1 MAMGKRFVSLLLC
14 LALLCLCAGCGGYQA
29 DGSFT
34 YLLPQNVT
42 SLDPQTAA
50 DAASGMVIDSLFEGL
65 CRIDEDGETVP
76 GVARRWESNQD
87 ATEFTFYLRPKAQWS
102 NGDPVTAD
110 DFVFAI
116 TRALNPGTG
125 SVAEDMLSLVNAR
138 AYAAGEV
145 DASALGVYAED
156 EHTLV
161 IRLEESNPDFPALT
175 AGTHYMPCN
184 RSYFEACAGHY
195 GLSSQY
201 VISNGPFTFSSV
213 YAWQTDPGER
223 SLRLT
228 RSDTYRGDR
237 TVQPAN
243 VTFLIDYDDA
253 YDQDPVQA
261 LLEGNVDI
269 LTLPETLAQQA
280 EEAGCGVLSLDD
292 AVTGLLLN
300 PRSEKLENRVLRSL
314 FLKTLHREDLLSRR
328 ENPVEALGVM
338 PPCVVW
344 NGESYYGDGARI
356 YTQEDSSAVEEIPS
370 LLQELDLE
378 EIPSITVLCRDDPE
392 SIAVAN
398 GFLVAWNQVLGN
410 AFNLEPLQEGEL
422 QARIAS
428 GSYEA
433 ALYTLRAGGTTPYDV
448 LRSFES
454 TASPTLLEDETFD
467 QTLRSLSFD
476 LASYREAETL
486 LAECCVFY
494 PIFQDTTYYAV
505 NPNTWGITVAPDQN
519 VDFTGARKK

>member
-1 MAMGKRFVSLLLC
+1 M
-14 LALLCLCAGCGGYQA
+14 
-29 DGSFT
+29 
-34 YLLPQNVT
+34 
-42 SLDPQTAA
+42 
-50 DAASGMVIDSLFEGL
+50 
-65 CRIDEDGETVP
+65 
-76 GVARRWESNQD
+76 
-87 ATEFTFYLRPKAQWS
+87 
-102 NGDPVTAD
+102 
-110 DFVFAI
+110 
-116 TRALNPGTG
+116 
-125 SVAEDMLSLVNAR
+125 
-138 AYAAGEV
+138 
-145 DASALGVYAED
+145 
-156 EHTLV
+156 
-161 IRLEESNPDFPALT
+161 
-175 AGTHYMPCN
+175 
-184 RSYFEACAGHY
+184 
-195 GLSSQY
+195 
-201 VISNGPFTFSSV
+201 
-213 YAWQTDPGER
+213 
-223 SLRLT
+223 
-228 RSDTYRGDR
+228 
-237 TVQPAN
+237 
-243 VTFLIDYDDA
+243 
-253 YDQDPVQA
+253 
-261 LLEGNVDI
+261 
-269 LTLPETLAQQA
+269 
-280 EEAGCGVLSLDD
+280 
-292 AVTGLLLN
+292 
-300 PRSEKLENRVLRSL
+300 
-314 FLKTLHREDLLSRR
+314 
-328 ENPVEALGVM
+328 GVM

-410 AFNLEPLQEGEL
+410 AFNLDPLQEGEL

-505 NPNTWGITVAPDQN
+505 NPNTRGITVAPDQN

>member
-300 PRSEKLENRVLRSL
+300 PRSEKLENRALRSL

-344 NGESYYGDGARI
+344 NGESYYGD
-356 YTQEDSSAVEEIPS
+356 
-370 LLQELDLE
+370 
-378 EIPSITVLCRDDPE
+378 
-392 SIAVAN
+392 
-398 GFLVAWNQVLGN
+398 
-410 AFNLEPLQEGEL
+410 
-422 QARIAS
+422 
-428 GSYEA
+428 
-433 ALYTLRAGGTTPYDV
+433 
-448 LRSFES
+448 
-454 TASPTLLEDETFD
+454 
-467 QTLRSLSFD
+467 
-476 LASYREAETL
+476 
-486 LAECCVFY
+486 
-494 PIFQDTTYYAV
+494 
-505 NPNTWGITVAPDQN
+505 
-519 VDFTGARKK
+519 